1 MKNIFIDIDC
11 SKIHNLPGRKYE
23 AKLKSIAKK
32 NNITL
37 TRCRAMALDIYR
49 IRRCQD
55 KIIKLSSKV
64 W

>member
-1 MKNIFIDIDC
+1 MKNIFIDINC

-37 TRCRAMALDIYR
+37 TRCRAM
-49 IRRCQD
+49 
-55 KIIKLSSKV
+55 S
-64 W
+64 